1 MRKFMFWRVTD
12 LACTGEGCTGEGAPA
27 KDSPHTAKA
36 PLYVF
41 PSRSWCTGGV
51 PGYEIPCPISH
62 WIPRT
67 LELNITIKGCTGDV
81 PGHIY
86 IYTIWRNMYRGCTRT
101 YIYIPKTNLFKNC
114 TGDVPGHI
122 YIYIYT
128 IWRLLHRTGLYRGTP
143 EFLHVAIYIYIYTAC
158 RGLDPNKRIRCSAV
172 QPIKFPRD
180 WCTNSRSCGLND

>member
-1 MRKFMFWRVTD
+1 MRKLMFWRVTD
-12 LACTGEGCTGEGAPA
+12 LARTGEGCTGGGVPA

-81 PGHIY
+81 LGYIYIYIRFGEACTRDVPGYIYIYQKQIYSKSVPGMYRDIY
-86 IYTIWRNMYRGCTRT
+86 IYTIWPM
-101 YIYIPKTNLFKNC
+101 
-114 TGDVPGHI
+114 
-122 YIYIYT
+122 
-128 IWRLLHRTGLYRGTP
+128 LHRTGLYRGTP
-143 EFLHVAIYIYIYTAC
+143 EFLHVAIYIYIYKATFYS
-158 RGLDPNKRIRCSAV
+158 LD
-172 QPIKFPRD
+172 
-180 WCTNSRSCGLND
+180 L